1 MYKINFNL
9 KNSYGIILNLLEF
22 SSPKLFRVVLN
33 VILKSSQVQG
43 KESNRIKKIIKIIQI
58 KLHFL
63 RLNKFDK
70 KLVWLNFEL

>member
-70 KLVWLNFEL
+70 KLV